1 MLREICVDSVPGET
15 RVALLED
22 GQLAEILIERE
33 MARGVAGNIYLGRVR
48 NILPGMQAAFVD
60 LGLERDGF
68 LYVEDAGG
76 PFRAPEDALLADEAA
91 DPDGAAP
98 PASGPA
104 RAAPPARIEDL
115 VREGQ
120 EIVVQVAK
128 DPMARKGARITAHV
142 ALPGRLLVFLP
153 GVDHIGVSRRIED
166 ATERERLRAAV
177 RATTAR
183 VGAPGG
189 FIVRTA
195 GSGLAP
201 DDFADDARLL
211 AETWAAIVRR
221 RSSAAA
227 PSLLHQEAGAVE
239 RALRDILRDGVHA
252 ITVDSDDVLEQAGE
266 WLARARPADPPRL
279 RRHED
284 TVPLFEARGVQ
295 AQLDRALRPRVWLR
309 SGGSIVINPTEALV
323 AIDVNTGKYVGR
335 EGLEETIVRTN
346 LEAVHEIV
354 RQIRLRDLGG
364 IIVIDFID
372 MQEGDHRAAVLAAME
387 QELRRDRSR
396 SRMLQISEFGLV
408 EITRQRT
415 RPGLERILGRPCPAC
430 GGGGTVKSIETLEI
444 EIVREGLRRRWAR
457 LEGRL
462 VVRVHPEAVEAL
474 QARGGAIARATMIQ
488 PADRLEFHSAQGLRI
503 DQWEAEPME
512 PFAG

>member
-1 MLREICVDSVPGET
+1 MRREICIDRVPGET

-22 GQLAEILIERE
+22 DQLVEILIERE
-33 MARGVAGNIYLGRVR
+33 TARGVAGNIFLGRVR

-76 PFRAPEDALLADEAA
+76 PPRAPEDGCFADEPVEAA
-91 DPDGAAP
+91 DAGTAP
-98 PASGPA
+98 VRPRPL
-104 RAAPPARIEDL
+104 PVARIEDL

-120 EIVVQVAK
+120 EIVVQVTK

-153 GVDHIGVSRRIED
+153 GVDHIGVSRRIVDE
-166 ATERERLRAAV
+166 AERGRLRAAV
-177 RATTAR
+177 RETAER
-183 VGAPGG
+183 LGAGGG

-195 GSGLAP
+195 GSGLAAE
-201 DDFADDARLL
+201 DFEADARALM
-211 AETWAAIVRR
+211 EVWSAILRR
-221 RSSAAA
+221 RSRAAA
-227 PSLLHQEAGAVE
+227 PALLHQEAGAVE
-239 RALRDILRDGVHA
+239 RALRDVLRDGVYEIIA
-252 ITVDSDDVLEQAGE
+252 DSDDVLEEAGE
-266 WLARARPADPPRL
+266 WLARAGPAEPPRL
-279 RRHED
+279 RRHEEAL
-284 TVPLFEARGVQ
+284 PLFEVRGVQ
-295 AQLDRALRPRVWLR
+295 TQLDRALRPRVWLR

-346 LEAVHEIV
+346 LEAVREIV

-372 MQEGDHRAAVLAAME
+372 MREGEHRASVLEAME

-415 RPGLERILGRPCPAC
+415 RPSLERTIGRPCPTC
-430 GGGGTVKSIETLEI
+430 GGGTVKSIETLEI

-457 LEGRL
+457 LEGPL
-462 VVRVHPEAVEAL
+462 VVRVHAEIASVL
-474 QARGGAIARATMIQ
+474 QARATTIASAMLLA
-488 PADRLEFHSAQGLRI
+488 PVERLEFRAAEGLRI
-503 DQWEAEPME
+503 DQWEADPAEP
-512 PFAG
+512 AGA

>member
-1 MLREICVDSVPGET
+1 MRREICIDRVPGET

-22 GQLAEILIERE
+22 DQLAEILIERE
-33 MARGVAGNIYLGRVR
+33 TARGVAGNVYLGRVR

-76 PFRAPEDALLADEAA
+76 PTRAAEDALLADEGGDAPEVA
-91 DPDGAAP
+91 PPGAAP
-98 PASGPA
+98 SRPLPA
-104 RAAPPARIEDL
+104 ARIEDL

-120 EIVVQVAK
+120 EVVVQVTK

-153 GVDHIGVSRRIED
+153 GVDHVGVSRRIVDD
-166 ATERERLRAAV
+166 AERERLRTAV
-177 RATTAR
+177 RATAER
-183 VGAPGG
+183 VGAAGG

-195 GSGLAP
+195 GAGLAA
-201 DDFADDARLL
+201 DDFEPDARAL
-211 AETWAAIVRR
+211 AETWSAIGRR
-221 RSSAAA
+221 RSHAAA
-227 PSLLHQEAGAVE
+227 PALLHQEAGAIE
-239 RALRDILRDGVHA
+239 RALRDILRDGVQEIVA
-252 ITVDSDDVLEQAGE
+252 DSDDVLGEAGE

-279 RRHED
+279 RLHED
-284 TVPLFEARGVQ
+284 PLPLFEARGVQ
-295 AQLDRALRPRVWLR
+295 SQLDRALRPRVWLR

-372 MQEGDHRAAVLAAME
+372 MREGAHRALVLEAME
-387 QELRRDRSR
+387 QELRRDRAR

-415 RPGLERILGRPCPAC
+415 RPSLERTLGRPCPTC
-430 GGGGTVKSIETLEI
+430 GGGTVKSIETLEI

-462 VVRVHPEAVEAL
+462 AVRAHPDTAAVL
-474 QARGGAIARATMIQ
+474 RGRAAGIASAMGVAS
-488 PADRLEFHSAQGLRI
+488 PERLEFEGAADLRI
-503 DQWEAEPME
+503 DQWETDPREP
-512 PFAG
+512 AGS